1 MSINSLIPAEPI
13 SLGRATEGSS
23 YGLRVPDKIRSEHMH
38 VVGATGSGKS
48 RFLLHMIQQDILEGR
63 GVCLI
68 DPHGELYDHIVAWLS
83 NRDGLIEDRKIRLI
97 NPSETEWSFGFNPLM
112 VNDPHSLP
120 TVVDATATGLSHVM
134 GGENIRETPLLNE
147 TIRAICYALASA
159 NLTLAESPFLYSC
172 VHNNERQHIIDQITN
187 PVAKTDWLSYSQMPR
202 KEYDEFFR
210 PAARRIRPFIQND
223 LMRRIFGQSANT
235 LDLKNSMEKSEVL
248 LFNLSRV
255 GGKMTSEDQQVLGR
269 LLINNLVARAYE
281 RDPISASPFYLYVDE
296 VQNFLSGDV
305 PEILS
310 QLRKYGLHLVMAHQ
324 YLEQLRDAGDL
335 VYHGVMGTANN
346 KVVFKLNNPEDAAIM
361 ADRVFAGHYKYTMAK
376 DYKPVVIGHR
386 IRRLRGWSKQEG
398 RTSTESMTETSVRSL
413 SRAQGFS
420 EGTSE
425 GSSEGIGMG
434 LSLVMPEEN
443 AESDAMRAVSSDS
456 SFSGDTW
463 STSSGSSFA
472 NGESEAAG
480 SNTSESSANTK
491 TRTQSFGETL
501 EPIIKRE
508 AGTYYSLEEQ
518 KQIFQDLI
526 IKLPNRH
533 AFAVLSN
540 KTKSIPFTTQTI
552 DDELISPTHLVQ
564 LKQSLYEKSPVHDA
578 SKRIDEE
585 ILQRQSKLK
594 PMPLEDLSSEDFL
607 Q

>member
-1 MSINSLIPAEPI
+1 MNSLIPPEPI

-23 YGLRVPDKIRSEHMH
+23 LGLRVPDKIRSEHMH

-48 RFLLHMIQQDILEGR
+48 RFLLHMIQQDIIEGR

-83 NRDGLIEDRKIRLI
+83 NREGLLEDRNIRFI
-97 NPSETEWSFGFNPLM
+97 NPSESEWSFGFNPLK
-112 VNDPHSLP
+112 VNDSESLP
-120 TVVDATATGLSHVM
+120 TVVDSTATGLSHVM
-134 GGENIRETPLLNE
+134 GGENIRGTPLLNE

-159 NLTLAESPFLYSC
+159 NLTLTESPFLYSS
-172 VHNNERQHIIDQITN
+172 VHHKERQRIIDQITN

-223 LMRRIFGQSANT
+223 LMRRIFGQCANT
-235 LDLKNSMEKSEVL
+235 LDLKASMDSSEVL

-255 GGKMTSEDQQVLGR
+255 GGKMTSENQQVLGR

-296 VQNFLSGDV
+296 AHNFLSGDV

-324 YLEQLRDAGDL
+324 YLEQLREAGDL

-376 DYKPVVIGHR
+376 DYKPVVVGHR
-386 IRRLRGWSKQEG
+386 VRRLRGWSKQEG
-398 RTSTESMTETSVRSL
+398 NTSTQSLTETSVRSL

-420 EGTSE
+420 EGSSE
-425 GSSEGIGMG
+425 GSSEGLGMG

-443 AESDAMRAVSSDS
+443 AESDAMRAISSDS
-456 SFSGDTW
+456 SFSGETW
-463 STSSGSSFA
+463 SKSSGSSFA
-472 NGESEAAG
+472 NGESEATG
-480 SNTSESSANTK
+480 NNTSESSANTN
-491 TRTQSFGETL
+491 TRTRSFSETL

-508 AGTYYSLEEQ
+508 PGTYYSLEEQ
-518 KQIFQDLI
+518 KKIFQDLI

-533 AFAVLSN
+533 AFAVISN
-540 KTKSIPFTTQTI
+540 QAKSIPFKTQTV
-552 DDELISPTHLVQ
+552 DDEFFSPTHLEK
-564 LKQSLYEKSPVHDA
+564 LKQHLYERSPVHDT
-578 SKRIDEE
+578 SKLVDERIRR
-585 ILQRQSKLK
+585 RQSKLL
-594 PMPLEDLSSEDFL
+594 PQPIQDLSEDDFS

>member
-1 MSINSLIPAEPI
+1 MSVLIPAEPI
-13 SLGRATEGSS
+13 SLGRPTEGSR
-23 YGLRVPDKIRSEHMH
+23 LRLQVPDRIRSEHMH

-48 RFLLHMIQQDILEGR
+48 RFLLHMIQQDIVEGR

-83 NRDGLIEDRKIRLI
+83 NREGLLEDRKIRLI
-97 NPSETEWSFGFNPLM
+97 NPSETAWSFGFNPLA
-112 VNDPHSLP
+112 VNDPESLP
-120 TVVDATATGLSHVM
+120 TVVDSTTTGLSHVM

-159 NLTLAESPFLYSC
+159 NLTLAESPFLYSNI
-172 VHNNERQHIIDQITN
+172 HGLERQRIIDKITN

-235 LDLKNSMEKSEVL
+235 LDLKNSMDRSEVL

-281 RDPISASPFYLYVDE
+281 RDPLTAAPFYLYVDE
-296 VQNFLSGDV
+296 VHNFLSGDV

-376 DYKPVVIGHR
+376 DYKPVVVGHR
-386 IRRLRGWSKQEG
+386 VRRLRGWSKQDG
-398 RTSTESMTETSVRSL
+398 KTSTASLTETSVRSL
-413 SRAQGFS
+413 SRAQGYSEGSS

-425 GSSEGIGMG
+425 GLGMG

-443 AESDAMRAVSSDS
+443 AESDAMRAISSDS

-463 STSSGSSFA
+463 SKSSGSSFA
-472 NGESEAAG
+472 NGESESAG
-480 SNTSESSANTK
+480 NNTSESSANTRA
-491 TRTQSFGETL
+491 RTQSFTETL

-508 AGTYYSLEEQ
+508 PGAYYSLEEQ

-526 IKLPNRH
+526 VKLPNRH
-533 AFAVLSN
+533 AFAVISN
-540 KTKSIPFTTQTI
+540 QQKSVPFKTQTV
-552 DDELISPTHLVQ
+552 DDEFISTTHMAK
-564 LKQSLYEKSPVHDA
+564 LKTDLYENSPVHGSA
-578 SKRIDEE
+578 KLIDQE
-585 ILQRQSKLK
+585 ILSRQSRLK
-594 PMPLEDLSSEDFL
+594 SRPVEDLSNDDFL

>member
-1 MSINSLIPAEPI
+1 MDSLIPPEPI
-13 SLGRATEGSS
+13 SLGRPTEGSRLA
-23 YGLRVPDKIRSEHMH
+23 LRVPDKIRSEHMH

-48 RFLLHMIQQDILEGR
+48 RFLLHMIQQDIIEGR

-68 DPHGELYDHIVAWLS
+68 DPHGSLYDHIVAWLS
-83 NRDGLIEDRKIRLI
+83 NREGLFEDRKIRLI
-97 NPSETEWSFGFNPLM
+97 NPSETKWSFGFNPLT
-112 VNDPHSLP
+112 VNDPESLP
-120 TVVDATATGLSHVM
+120 TVVDSTATGLSHVM
-134 GGENIRETPLLNE
+134 GGENIRGTPLLNE

-172 VHNNERQHIIDQITN
+172 VHGDERQRIIDQITN
-187 PVAKTDWLSYSQMPR
+187 PVAKTDWLSYCQMPR

-223 LMRRIFGQSANT
+223 LMRRIFGQSTNT
-235 LDLKNSMEKSEVL
+235 LDLKASMDGGEVL

-281 RDPISASPFYLYVDE
+281 RDPLSAAPFYLYIDE
-296 VQNFLSGDV
+296 VHNFLSGDV

-324 YLEQLRDAGDL
+324 YLEQLREAGEL

-346 KVVFKLNNPEDAAIM
+346 KVVFKLNNPEDASIM
-361 ADRVFAGHYKYTMAK
+361 ADRVFAGHFNYTLAK
-376 DYKPVVIGHR
+376 DYKPSVVGHR
-386 IRRLRGWSKQEG
+386 IIRLRGESNQEG
-398 RTSTESMTETSVRSL
+398 ETSTESLTETSVRSI
-413 SRAQGFS
+413 SHAKGFS
-420 EGTSE
+420 QGSSE
-425 GSSEGIGMG
+425 GSSEGVGMG

-443 AESDAMRAVSSDS
+443 AESDAMSAISSDS
-456 SFSGDTW
+456 SFSGETW
-463 STSSGSSFA
+463 SKSSGSSFA

-480 SNTSESSANTK
+480 NNRSESSAQ
-491 TRTQSFGETL
+491 TRAQTQSYSETL
-501 EPIIKRE
+501 EPIINWE
-508 AGTYYSLEEQ
+508 PGSYYSLEEQ

-533 AFAVLSN
+533 AFAVISN
-540 KTKSIPFTTQTI
+540 QTKSIPFKTQTV
-552 DDELISPTHLVQ
+552 DDELFSPTHLER
-564 LKQSLYEKSPVHDA
+564 LKQSLNEKSPVHDT
-578 SKRIDEE
+578 
-585 ILQRQSKLK
+585 SKLVDQEIVSSQSRLK
-594 PMPLEDLSSEDFL
+594 PVQIEDLSGDDFL